1 MYALVS
7 PQRVKQIELEL
18 QLSTNFYIEC
28 VGGISLEILFNFW
41 IIHIKFIHYFLT
53 S

>member
-18 QLSTNFYIEC
+18 QLSINFYIEC
-28 VGGISLEILFNFW
+28 VGGNLVGNF
-41 IIHIKFIHYFLT
+41 I
-53 S
+53 